1 MLEQETR
8 AAPEVR
14 IGLQLNTFG
23 SPPKGRVSV
32 PLDAMRT
39 HVCILG
45 TTGAGK
51 STSAII
57 ICKELRRL
65 SIPVA
70 ILDRTGEYVEA
81 LGPLGARVLK
91 PGHDLTIAPFSR
103 STEKG
108 LAAQVEDWIS
118 LLDDFFHVSY
128 AAGLSPLQG
137 RVLREVLEGYYHGT
151 NETLTISRLISKLEG
166 YEKKTKAVGGWLESF
181 EALISRLY
189 PLTVDLVGNTLN
201 RSYDTF
207 QVGQLFEP
215 NLVIIDLSTL
225 PDDRARNL
233 VSQVILKKTFDTTRS
248 RGRASKLR
256 LVMVIDEAQ
265 HLAPGDESY
274 ISIPERCA
282 IELRKYG
289 FSLVTCATRPSLI
302 SPNIIANSNTLI
314 AHMLNN
320 RHDID
325 RMTDY
330 FVGGPDHWAQVI
342 RTLPVGC
349 AAVQLNHPAPRQAML
364 CRMPSPQE

>member
-1 MLEQETR
+1 MIDQETR

-23 SPPKGRVSV
+23 SPPRGRASL

-65 SIPVA
+65 GIPVA

-81 LGPLGARVLK
+81 LGPLGARVLR
-91 PGHDLTIAPFSR
+91 PGHDLAIAPFNR
-103 STEKG
+103 SKEKD
-108 LAAQVEDWIS
+108 LATQIEDWIS
-118 LLDDFFHVSY
+118 LMDDFFHVSY

-137 RVLREVLEGYYHGT
+137 RVLREVLGAYYHGT
-151 NETLTISRLISKLEG
+151 NETLTISRLISKLEE
-166 YEKKTKAVGGWLESF
+166 YEKKTRAVGGWLESF

-189 PLTVDLVGNTLN
+189 PLTVDLVGKTLN

-207 QVGQLFEP
+207 EVGQLFEP
-215 NLVIIDLSTL
+215 SIVIIDLSTL

-233 VSQVILKKTFDTTRS
+233 VSQVILKKTFDAARS
-248 RGRASKLR
+248 RGRTSELR

-320 RHDID
+320 RHDIEKVAA
-325 RMTDY
+325 Y
-330 FVGGPDHWAQVI
+330 LVGSPDHWAQVI
-342 RTLPVGC
+342 RTLPVGY
-349 AAVQLNHPAPRQAML
+349 ATVQFNNPAPKQAML
-364 CRMPSPQE
+364 CKMEDVR